1 MVSKQASEI
10 SKGLNTRASSRKDD
24 TCLCGAPMQN
34 GVCSVRGCV
43 CSKAEIAKHVTS
55 GLDRRKM
62 RAGSKP
68 VVVKAAKAAKPK
80 TAKKAKV
87 ASDDKVTQH
96 KPTAKM
102 QEEIDNAIRA
112 AVKKAFGNVVAVA
125 GLLGMRNS
133 NSKVGGAPYQRYYLA
148 NGHTVFVSGWHQGEP
163 RVTVSD
169 KLADKKSYT
178 VAAFLERFKRK
189 QARTDAKAAE
199 AKRTAAVP
207 AKATKIA

>member
-1 MVSKQASEI
+1 MSDKTKKSV
-10 SKGLNTRASSRKDD
+10 D
-24 TCLCGAPMQN
+24 T
-34 GVCSVRGCV
+34 
-43 CSKAEIAKHVTS
+43 
-55 GLDRRKM
+55 
-62 RAGSKP
+62 
-68 VVVKAAKAAKPK
+68 
-80 TAKKAKV
+80 
-87 ASDDKVTQH
+87 KVTQH
-96 KPTAKM
+96 KPSAKM
-102 QEEIDNAIRA
+102 QEQIDDCIRA
-112 AVKKAFGNVVAVA
+112 AVKKAFGKVVPVC

-133 NSKVGGAPYQRYYLA
+133 NSVKGGAPYQRYYLA